1 MTETSPVSTQTAI
14 GDPLEKQVATVG
26 RVHPHVEIKIVDAE
40 GKVVPRS
47 TAGEFCTRGY
57 SVMLGWEDE
66 ERSAQ
71 AIDRAGWMHVT
82 IRRRPRAKDGHEP
95 RPQHFLNFLPEP
107 LGRLQSRA
115 ARGYGVPSF
124 RRKPLTPSGPAFNS
138 RSMSGYVTSSP
149 AVRSPITRK
158 MASFCVRFR
167 K

>member
-1 MTETSPVSTQTAI
+1 MRREPASDPRTQIGSEQNATAPPRLRRCEILHKIKLAQRTRVPPHLGRPV
-14 GDPLEKQVATVG
+14 L
-26 RVHPHVEIKIVDAE
+26 
-40 GKVVPRS
+40 
-47 TAGEFCTRGY
+47 CY
-57 SVMLGWEDE
+57 
-66 ERSAQ
+66 
-71 AIDRAGWMHVT
+71 
-82 IRRRPRAKDGHEP
+82 RRRLLSAHLPPCRPSRRRSLHLTDSG
-95 RPQHFLNFLPEP
+95 PQHFLNFLPEP
-107 LGRLQSRA
+107 LRRLQSRA